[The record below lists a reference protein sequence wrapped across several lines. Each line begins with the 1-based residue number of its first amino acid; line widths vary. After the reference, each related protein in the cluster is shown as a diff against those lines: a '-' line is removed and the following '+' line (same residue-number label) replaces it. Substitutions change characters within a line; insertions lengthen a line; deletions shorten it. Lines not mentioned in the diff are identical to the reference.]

1 MSVRTYWKVIL
12 SGLVVGLT
20 LSAASAADWD
30 SCADDL
36 DRLRRAARDAADKAN
51 DVKSKSDD
59 VKSKSEEFENCK
71 RYPDMYD
78 LLRDRCRSKASDY
91 QSAQSD
97 YRSALSDYQNAL
109 SDLES
114 ELGTVDS
121 RIRSVRSSC
130 GYALGTTGSPS
141 FSQPQP
147 SGSGNPACALYRNYK
162 GKLPLETL
170 LKTCT
175 QSQSMSEAECKK
187 CLADK

>member
-20 LSAASAADWD
+20 LSAASAADWG

-51 DVKSKSDD
+51 DVKSKSED
-59 VKSKSEEFENCK
+59 VESKSEEFENCK

-78 LLRDRCRSKASDY
+78 LLGDRCRSKASDY
-91 QSAQSD
+91 E
-97 YRSALSDYQNAL
+97 SALSDYESAL

-130 GYALGTTGSPS
+130 EYDLGTTGLPS
-141 FSQPQP
+141 LSQPPP
-147 SGSGNPACALYRNYK
+147 SRSGNRACALYRSYK

-187 CLADK
+187 CLADE

>member
-1 MSVRTYWKVIL
+1 MSLRPYYKVIL
-12 SGLVVGLT
+12 SGLIVGLT
-20 LSAASAADWD
+20 LSTGSAADWG

-51 DVKSKSDD
+51 DVKSKS
-59 VKSKSEEFENCK
+59 EEFENCK
-71 RYPDMYD
+71 RYPDVYD
-78 LLRDRCRSKASDY
+78 LLGDRCRSKASDY
-91 QSAQSD
+91 QSA
-97 YRSALSDYQNAL
+97 LSE
-109 SDLES
+109 LES

-130 GYALGTTGSPS
+130 GYDLGTTGSPS
-141 FSQPQP
+141 LSQPQP
-147 SGSGNPACALYRNYK
+147 SGSRNRYCALYRSYK

-170 LKTCT
+170 LETCT